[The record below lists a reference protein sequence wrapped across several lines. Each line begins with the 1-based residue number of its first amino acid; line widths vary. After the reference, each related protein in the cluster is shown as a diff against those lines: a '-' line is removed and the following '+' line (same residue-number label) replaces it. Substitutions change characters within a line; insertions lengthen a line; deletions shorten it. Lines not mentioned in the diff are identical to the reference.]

1 MIRISNKQR
10 IVLEDIQA
18 SEASQYNGRAIPLYI
33 ESIPDEVQFSWN
45 SETERMR
52 WLESLEAR
60 DLLRI
65 EKGSFLRITDR
76 GREAI
81 KVGGP
86 AKRRNFQAEELAR
99 QRRAG
104 LIGNDDKPTA
114 PGWPFAT
121 DGDL

>member
-18 SEASQYNGRAIPLYI
+18 SEMYEYNGKPVPLYI
-33 ESIPDEVQFSWN
+33 EAIPEEVQFSWD
-45 SETERMR
+45 TEAERKR
-52 WLESLEAR
+52 WLEKLEAR

-86 AKRRNFQAEELAR
+86 AKRRDFQAEEIAR
-99 QRRAG
+99 QKKAG
-104 LIGNDDKPTA
+104 LIVDEKPVAT
-114 PGWPFAT
+114 GWPFST
-121 DGDL
+121 DDDL

>member
-1 MIRISNKQR
+1 VIRISNKQR

-18 SEASQYNGRAIPLYI
+18 SEMSQYNGKAVPLYI

-45 SETERMR
+45 SEAERKR

-86 AKRRNFQAEELAR
+86 AKRRDFQAEELAR
-99 QRRAG
+99 QKKAG
-104 LIGNDDKPTA
+104 LIVDDETPAK
-114 PGWPFAT
+114 GWPFSSES
-121 DGDL
+121 DL